1 VAGATGTS
9 GTMAPR
15 PSDDQAAKP
24 AATTGHAE
32 ADKHIDAI
40 QSILNQAKDGKLDK
54 DQTEQIKTHLDQLR
68 QLIGQAK

>member
-1 VAGATGTS
+1 MTPT
-9 GTMAPR
+9 

-24 AATTGHAE
+24 SARSGHAE

-40 QSILNQAKDGKLDK
+40 QDILSKAKDGKLDK
-54 DQTEQIKTHLDQLR
+54 EQTEQIKTHLEQLR